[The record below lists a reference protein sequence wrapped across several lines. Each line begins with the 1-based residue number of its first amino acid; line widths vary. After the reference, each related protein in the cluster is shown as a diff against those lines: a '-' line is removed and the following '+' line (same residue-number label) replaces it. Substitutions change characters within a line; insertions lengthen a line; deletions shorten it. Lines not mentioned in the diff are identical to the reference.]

1 MVRFYFVNNTIGGNS
16 IMYKKSS
23 FVLLTVWCLLVVLIF
38 RIFYVS
44 FGKIND
50 KVNTTAGGRYAGGVL
65 YNSKGIIYDRNLI
78 PLSGNQ
84 FVNYLIIDPRNFD
97 LTKTE
102 YIAQV
107 TDCDITE
114 LYNKLKRETPI
125 VLKSFTDIIDISGV
139 TVFKGTGRYAQN
151 RVAEHVIGYLD
162 SECIVGMSGV
172 EKAYDSFLSSFS
184 HSTKYRYYAN
194 AVRGMGGEQQIEFSN
209 STDTLSGIM
218 LTLDK
223 RLCEVSKSVAT
234 KYIDKGC
241 IIVNDC
247 KTGEI
252 LSLVSLP
259 TYEVGKIAD
268 YSEKNN
274 GELINNALI
283 RQSVGS
289 VFKAV
294 MAVCAFQNNLD
305 KFEYDCT
312 GSVIVNGHMFM
323 CQGGIKHGIQEI
335 DNAFA
340 NSCNCFFISLGQLLG
355 YEKIIETA
363 KLLGLDSSIKISKDM
378 YAESAIFPKDNGELA
393 LANLSIGQGELMI
406 SPISISRLFSL
417 LCNGGSLVNPSIYMG
432 TYIDGEVSN
441 NREYI
446 YKNKVIDDICAE
458 KMKEMCIEC
467 VQQGTGKNAMPET
480 GGAGGKTASA
490 QTGIFDEYGV
500 EKLNTY
506 FVGFYPADDPQYV
519 ITVFAAGGKSGS
531 STCAPVFKEICDFIS
546 INY

>member
-1 MVRFYFVNNTIGGNS
+1 
-16 IMYKKSS
+16 MYKKSS
-23 FVLLTVWCLLVVLIF
+23 FVLLTVWCLLIVLIF

-44 FGKIND
+44 FGKISD
-50 KVNTTAGGRYAGGVL
+50 KVNTTAGGRFAGGVL

-84 FVNYLIIDPRNFD
+84 FVNYLIIDPRSFD

-102 YIAQV
+102 YIAEV
-107 TDCDITE
+107 TDTEITD
-114 LYNKLKRETPI
+114 LNNKLKRETPI
-125 VLKSFTDIIDISGV
+125 ILKCFTDVIDISGV
-139 TVFKGTGRYAQN
+139 TVFEGTGRYAQN
-151 RVAEHVIGYLD
+151 RVAEHVVGYLD
-162 SECIVGMSGV
+162 SECVVGMSGV
-172 EKAYDSFLSSFS
+172 EKAYDSFLSSFAC
-184 HSTKYRYYAN
+184 STKYRYYAN
-194 AVRGMGGEQQIEFSN
+194 AVRGIGGQNQIEFFSEADN
-209 STDTLSGIM
+209 LNGIVLS
-218 LTLDK
+218 LDK
-223 RLCEVSKSVAT
+223 RLCEVSKDAAS

-241 IIVNDC
+241 VIVNDC

-259 TYEVGKIAD
+259 TYEVDKIAA

-274 GELINNALI
+274 GELVNNALV

-294 MAVCAFQNNLD
+294 MAVSAFQNGLD
-305 KFEYDCT
+305 KFEYNCS
-312 GSVIVNGHMFM
+312 GSIIINGHTFM
-323 CQGGIKHGIQEI
+323 CQRGVEHGKQSIA
-335 DNAFA
+335 DAFA
-340 NSCNCFFISLGQLLG
+340 NSCNCYFISLGQLLG

-363 KLLGLDSSIKISKDM
+363 KLLGLDSSVKLSKDM
-378 YAESAIFPKDNGELA
+378 YAESAILPNDNGELA

-406 SPISISRLFSL
+406 SPISISRLFSS
-417 LCNGGSLVNPSIYMG
+417 LCNNGSLINPSLYMG
-432 TYIDGEVSN
+432 TYIDGELSN

-446 YKNKVIDDICAE
+446 YKNKVIDDECVE
-458 KMKEMCIEC
+458 EMKKMCIEC
-467 VQQGTGKNAMPET
+467 VQRGTGRNAMPEN

-490 QTGIFDEYGV
+490 QTGVFDENGI

-506 FVGFYPADDPQYV
+506 FVGFYPAENPQYV

-531 STCAPVFKEICDFIS
+531 ATCAPVFKEICDFIS